1 MQNPR
6 QDDIFVISTIS
17 LFAMNDFY
25 PALDEVR
32 RCTAAFTGHRTYK
45 GEADAELM
53 MTIADLHKRGI
64 TRFLCGMSWGF
75 DLAAARCV
83 LEFKEKNPWVELIA
97 VEPFAEF
104 GSLFSGADK
113 ELYDKILAAA
123 DARVVVGE
131 NDKGAYMLRND
142 YLVNNASVVV
152 AWYNNIPRGGT
163 AYTVRR
169 ARKNR
174 VEVVNLYPEPQLD
187 LEF

>member
-1 MQNPR
+1 
-6 QDDIFVISTIS
+6 
-17 LFAMNDFY
+17 
-25 PALDEVR
+25 
-32 RCTAAFTGHRTYK
+32 
-45 GEADAELM
+45 
-53 MTIADLHKRGI
+53 
-64 TRFLCGMSWGF
+64 MSWGF
-75 DLAAARCV
+75 DLAAGRCV

-104 GSLFSGADK
+104 GSLFEGADK
-113 ELYDKILAAA
+113 ELYDRILAAA
-123 DARVVVGE
+123 EERVVVGE
-131 NDKGAYMLRND
+131 NDKGAYMMRND

-174 VEVVNLYPEPQLD
+174 VEVVNLYPEPQLE

>member
-6 QDDIFVISTIS
+6 QDDIFVILTIS
-17 LFAMNDFY
+17 LFAMDDFSSV
-25 PALDEVR
+25 LDDVR

-53 MTIADLHKRGI
+53 MTIADLHRRGI

-75 DLAAARCV
+75 DLAAGRCV
-83 LEFKEKNPWVELIA
+83 LEFKEKNPGVKLVT

-104 GSLFSGADK
+104 GSLFDGADK
-113 ELYDKILAAA
+113 ELYDRVLVAA
-123 DARVVVGE
+123 DERIVVGE

-174 VEVVNLYPEPQLD
+174 VEVVNLYPEPQLE

>member
-1 MQNPR
+1 M
-6 QDDIFVISTIS
+6 
-17 LFAMNDFY
+17 
-25 PALDEVR
+25 
-32 RCTAAFTGHRTYK
+32 
-45 GEADAELM
+45 
-53 MTIADLHKRGI
+53 
-64 TRFLCGMSWGF
+64 
-75 DLAAARCV
+75 
-83 LEFKEKNPWVELIA
+83 
-97 VEPFAEF
+97 EPFAEF

-113 ELYDKILAAA
+113 GLYDKILAAA

-131 NDKGAYMLRND
+131 NDKGAYMQRND

-187 LEF
+187 LDF

>member
-6 QDDIFVISTIS
+6 QDDIFVMPTIS

-25 PALDEVR
+25 PVLDEMR

-45 GEADAELM
+45 GVADAELM

-75 DLAAARCV
+75 DLAAGRCV

-97 VEPFAEF
+97 VEPCAEF

-187 LEF
+187 LDF